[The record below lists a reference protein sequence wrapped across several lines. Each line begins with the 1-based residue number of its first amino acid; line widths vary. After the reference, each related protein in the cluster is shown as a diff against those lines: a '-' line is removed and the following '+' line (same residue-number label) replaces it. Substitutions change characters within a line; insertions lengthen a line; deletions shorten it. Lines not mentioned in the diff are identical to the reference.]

1 LLTTINAIKQKAEN
15 LKSYLPNLNQTQT
28 LKPYSLKPDSNLD
41 LKTAPLKT
49 NFLFQTQSPIC
60 DKDTLLLRGV
70 AQRFALAAVGWA
82 GIMPESRI
90 LLGRRKSPKMPQNPR
105 RPLHAL
111 LGAFFA
117 KFIS

>member
-1 LLTTINAIKQKAEN
+1 

-70 AQRFALAAVGWA
+70 AQRFALAA
-82 GIMPESRI
+82 S
-90 LLGRRKSPKMPQNPR
+90 GRDAVSARKRDSAE
-105 RPLHAL
+105 AL
-111 LGAFFA
+111 KTA
-117 KFIS
+117 